1 MRPPQEAYLSR
12 RLTKITMSTELIGS
26 WIGIIRGTDAGN
38 VFASIFLEENHIK
51 LDLSGNLPSDIVHFS
66 GFLETR
72 DKNTTAMLASFH
84 LREASA
90 PETLLRVDFE
100 EVIPAARAC

>member
-12 RLTKITMSTELIGS
+12 RLTKITMSTESIGS
-26 WIGIIRGTDAGN
+26 WIGIIRGMDAGN
-38 VFASIFLEENHIK
+38 VFASICLEENHIK
-51 LDLSGNLPSDIVHFS
+51 LNLSGNLPSDIVHFS
-66 GFLETR
+66 GFLETV
-72 DKNTTAMLASFH
+72 DKNTTAMLATLH

-100 EVIPAARAC
+100 EVIPAAMAC

>member
-1 MRPPQEAYLSR
+1 
-12 RLTKITMSTELIGS
+12 MSTELIGS

>member
-38 VFASIFLEENHIK
+38 VFASICLEENHIK
-51 LDLSGNLPSDIVHFS
+51 LDLSGNIPSDIVHFS
-66 GFLETR
+66 GFLET
-72 DKNTTAMLASFH
+72 DKNTTAMLAALH
-84 LREASA
+84 LREASE